1 MLDVRKASWKHISQ
15 LTVCRDAQGVHL
27 SRSPAEQPLKA
38 CFRGYSFSPMHC
50 EKQKFA
56 KYCNVNRAQSVLL
69 SHMSTEEVAHQCRSK
84 QDSASHLPM
93 PRSMALRFAG
103 HSHCCRAAFG
113 PAASKTLLVDTWDA
127 GRHYSLDQAWFLSP
141 RQRDCLKLGHETWL
155 KVSVSLMNPKILL
168 WLQNHWHFG
177 PLCHRNFWAPSLQ
190 PSLYSRRQRALWI
203 WFHGVYCPFQPPCS
217 AQPTVGYQL
226 SKPAAQNT
234 QILAKL
240 GIFQGLPYHIIN
252 TNKAISLHCFT
263 SSTREEENIKK
274 GKELIKG
281 HMLKNN
287 VSPFYYTLLT
297 WSFKSLG
304 FKRQWPTSI
313 KIVQFGIDFEKLSS
327 TTPCW
332 DWIALLI

>member
-69 SHMSTEEVAHQCRSK
+69 SHMSTEEVAHQWRSK

-190 PSLYSRRQRALWI
+190 PSFVQSKTTCAVNMIPW
-203 WFHGVYCPFQPPCS
+203 GVLPCPAP
-217 AQPTVGYQL
+217 L
-226 SKPAAQNT
+226 
-234 QILAKL
+234 
-240 GIFQGLPYHIIN
+240 
-252 TNKAISLHCFT
+252 
-263 SSTREEENIKK
+263 
-274 GKELIKG
+274 
-281 HMLKNN
+281 
-287 VSPFYYTLLT
+287 
-297 WSFKSLG
+297 
-304 FKRQWPTSI
+304 
-313 KIVQFGIDFEKLSS
+313 LSS
-327 TTPCW
+327 AHSWVPAQQTSCSKHPDFSQTWYFPRSA
-332 DWIALLI
+332 IPHYQHKQGNTAALLHFLHLGRGKH